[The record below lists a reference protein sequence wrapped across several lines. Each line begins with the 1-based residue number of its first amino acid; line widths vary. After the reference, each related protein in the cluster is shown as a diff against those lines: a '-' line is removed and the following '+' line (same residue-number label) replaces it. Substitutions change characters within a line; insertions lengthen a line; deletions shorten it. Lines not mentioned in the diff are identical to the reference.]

1 MGVSH
6 SSKEEW
12 ERESRSD
19 FWWTQIQEGF
29 RNQNDFN
36 WDQIKQLHQR
46 FRLLS
51 GDQPTIRPE
60 NFDDVLDL
68 EFNPIRSRIIRAFFD
83 NRNLGK
89 GTSGLAEEINFE
101 DFLTIISYF
110 RPLRSHFNKEEA
122 ELYRQEK
129 LRFLF
134 RLYDEDGDGLITLQ
148 EYRRVVEDLLSAN
161 PQVER
166 SWVRS
171 IANSIAC
178 RALKEAARVSEKPPE
193 EEDQPYQGITFEDF
207 VRTWQGINLEVK
219 MQVSFLNLEAM
230 ALCQ

>member
-12 ERESRSD
+12 ERESRTD
-19 FWWTQIQEGF
+19 FWLGQMQEGF
-29 RNQNDFN
+29 MNKSDFN

-51 GDQPTIRPE
+51 GDQPTIRRE
-60 NFDDVLDL
+60 NFDNILDL
-68 EFNPIRSRIIRAFFD
+68 EYNPIRSRIVHAFFD

-89 GTSGLAEEINFE
+89 GTSGITEEISFE

-110 RPLRSHFNKEEA
+110 RPLRSRLNKEEA
-122 ELYRQEK
+122 EMYRRDK

-134 RLYDEDGDGLITLQ
+134 NLYDQDGDGIITLQ
-148 EYRRVVEDLLSAN
+148 EYRRVVEDLLSVN

-166 SWVRS
+166 DWVRS
-171 IANSIAC
+171 VSNSIALG
-178 RALKEAARVSEKPPE
+178 ALREAARVSSQPLE
-193 EEDQPYQGITFEDF
+193 EGQPYQGITFEDF
-207 VRTWQGINLEVK
+207 IKTWQGIDLEVK
-219 MQVSFLNLEAM
+219 MQVSFLNLEAV

>member
-6 SSKEEW
+6 SSQEEW

-19 FWWTQIQEGF
+19 FWWTQMQEGYQ
-29 RNQNDFN
+29 NQSVFN

-60 NFDDVLDL
+60 NFDNVLDL
-68 EFNPIRSRIIRAFFD
+68 EFNPIRSRIVRAFFD

-89 GTSGLAEEINFE
+89 GTGGLAEEITFE
-101 DFLTIISYF
+101 DFLTIIAYF
-110 RPLRSHFNKEEA
+110 KPLRSHLNKEEA
-122 ELYRQEK
+122 ELYRREK
-129 LRFLF
+129 MRFLF
-134 RLYDEDGDGLITLQ
+134 HLYDEDGDGLITLQ

-166 SWVRS
+166 VWVRS
-171 IANSIAC
+171 VANSIAR
-178 RALKEAARVSEKPPE
+178 RALNEAARASDQPLE
-193 EEDQPYQGITFEDF
+193 EGQPYQGITFEDF
-207 VRTWQGINLEVK
+207 VKTWQGIDLEVK
-219 MQVSFLNLEAM
+219 MQVSFLNLEAL

>member
-6 SSKEEW
+6 SSKEAW

-29 RNQNDFN
+29 RSQSDFN

-60 NFDDVLDL
+60 NFDYVLDL
-68 EFNPIRSRIIRAFFD
+68 EFNPIRSRIVRAFFD

-89 GTSGLAEEINFE
+89 GTSGLAEEIGFE

-110 RPLRSHFNKEEA
+110 KPLRSHFSKEEA
-122 ELYRQEK
+122 ELYRREK

-134 RLYDEDGDGLITLQ
+134 HMYDEDGDGVITLQ

-166 SWVRS
+166 AWVRS

-178 RALKEAARVSEKPPE
+178 RALKEAARVSGHPRQ
-193 EEDQPYQGITFEDF
+193 EDQPYQAITFEDF
-207 VRTWQGINLEVK
+207 VKTWQGIDLEVK
-219 MQVSFLNLEAM
+219 MRVNFLNQEAA
-230 ALCQ
+230 AL